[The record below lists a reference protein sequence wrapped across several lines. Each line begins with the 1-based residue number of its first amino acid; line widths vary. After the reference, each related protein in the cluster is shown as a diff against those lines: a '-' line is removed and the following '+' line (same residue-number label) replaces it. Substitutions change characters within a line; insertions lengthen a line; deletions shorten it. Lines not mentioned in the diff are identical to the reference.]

1 MPVKAQAHDSARLK
15 QYAVGWGLK
24 PLSGG
29 ILIVGAGIGLRLLEV
44 LICS

>member
-1 MPVKAQAHDSARLK
+1 MPVKAQAHDAARLN

-29 ILIVGAGIGLRLLEV
+29 ILIMGAGVGLRLLEV
-44 LICS
+44 LIYS

>member
-1 MPVKAQAHDSARLK
+1 MPAKAQAHDAARLK